1 MVREEKKQRV
11 GKEKGFSFS
20 TGEKKKNN
28 AEGYDFHTRGFFDKK
43 INESSR
49 VDYF

>member
-20 TGEKKKNN
+20 TAEKKYN
-28 AEGYDFHTRGFFDKK
+28 AEGYDFHTRGFFDRK